1 MLLDRP
7 NSNDCHFFFIFVISV
22 SLFFTTLTR
31 SVSKIHLKSQMPSS
45 SHLPTKDCPIHNKI
59 RLPTYTPHVADR
71 KKISSPARLKH
82 SNYLHYQTP
91 LTSVDHSSITQTVE
105 NYQNCGKLP
114 KNPKIMYKKTIDI
127 SVSAIY
133 YRDSF

>member
-7 NSNDCHFFFIFVISV
+7 DSNDCHFFFIFVISV
-22 SLFFTTLTR
+22 SLFLTTLTR
-31 SVSKIHLKSQMPSS
+31 SVSKIHLKPQMPSS

-71 KKISSPARLKH
+71 KKNILPSAPQVLKL
-82 SNYLHYQTP
+82 STLPDALNVRRP
-91 LTSVDHSSITQTVE
+91 LLYNT
-105 NYQNCGKLP
+105 NCGKLP